1 MRGLPIK
8 GGQFNGFPQKSSTTP
23 GPPRDMQTIAGMEPV
38 SEKTEYCWRKK
49 AIIRMVRGMNQYV
62 AQFPGNWIKKLGNG
76 ASISSPLR
84 K

>member
-1 MRGLPIK
+1 
-8 GGQFNGFPQKSSTTP
+8 
-23 GPPRDMQTIAGMEPV
+23 MEPV